1 MAYRKFYAETI
12 FTGNGYAPQNAVLI
26 TDQSGEIIDLVDR
39 QQAGEDIQ
47 VLEGLLTPGFVNA
60 HCHLE
65 LSHMKGKLTQGTGL
79 VEFLVR
85 VIKERGASDKV
96 IAEAM
101 AAAEEEM
108 YAAGIVAVGDTCNTA
123 VTAGLKTKSRILWR
137 NFVEVIGFTEMQ
149 ATKRLDDA
157 EQTLQIFKNSDQP
170 STSLTPHAPY
180 SVSKGL
186 FEMINKRSANQRI
199 SIHNQ
204 ESMDE
209 DDLYRH
215 GSGGMFNLYRNL
227 SINPSFFMAP
237 GTSSLE
243 AFLPLLDKASGII
256 LVHNTYITETDIQN
270 ALKVGS
276 AQDLFFCAC
285 PSANKYIENAVPPIE
300 LLRSQQATIVLGTD
314 SYASNWRLN
323 ILEELKLLKSEFPH
337 VLLEEMLQWATLNGA
352 KALEMDQQIG
362 SFEIGKKPGLVLLK
376 GITGDSIAE
385 DATASRIL

>member
-12 FTGNGYAPQNAVLI
+12 FTGNGYAPENTVLV
-26 TDQSGEIIDLVDR
+26 TGESGEIIDLINRQEAGDDVQHLDR
-39 QQAGEDIQ
+39 
-47 VLEGLLTPGFVNA
+47 LLTPGFVNA

-65 LSHMKGKLTQGTGL
+65 LSHMKGRLAEGTGL
-79 VEFLVR
+79 VEFLVK
-85 VIKERGASDKV
+85 VIKERGASEKT
-96 IAEAM
+96 IADAM

-108 YAAGIVAVGDTCNTA
+108 YAFGIVAVGDTCNTA
-123 VTAGLKTKSRILWR
+123 VSAELKTKSRLSWR

-149 ATKRLDDA
+149 ANKRLDDA
-157 EQTLQIFKNSDQP
+157 EQTLQVFLNADQP

-237 GTSSLE
+237 GTSSIE
-243 AFLPLLDKASGII
+243 AYLPLLDKASGLIF
-256 LVHNTYITETDIQN
+256 VHNTYITETDIRN
-270 ALKVGS
+270 ALKAGS
-276 AQDLFFCAC
+276 SQELFFCAC
-285 PSANKYIENAVPPIE
+285 PSANRYIENVLPPIE
-300 LLRSQQATIVLGTD
+300 LLREQQATIVLGTD

-323 ILEELKLLKSEFPH
+323 IFEELRTLKSAFPQIP
-337 VLLEEMLQWATLNGA
+337 LAEMLQWATFNGA

-362 SFEIGKKPGLVLLK
+362 SFEKGKKPGLVLIK
-376 GITGDSIAE
+376 GISGESIME
-385 DATASRIL
+385 DATASRIR

>member
-12 FTGNGYAPQNAVLI
+12 FTGNEYAPEDTVLV
-26 TDQSGEIIDLVDR
+26 TDDSGEIIELVNR
-39 QQAGEDIQ
+39 QQAGDDIQ
-47 VLEGLLTPGFVNA
+47 HLEGLLTPGFVNT

-65 LSHMKGKLTQGTGL
+65 LSHMKGKLAQGTGL

-85 VIKERGASDKV
+85 VIKERGASDKT
-96 IAEAM
+96 IADAM

-108 YAAGIVAVGDTCNTA
+108 YACGIVAVGDTCNTA
-123 VTAGLKTKSRILWR
+123 VTAEMKTRSRLKWR

-149 ATKRLDDA
+149 ANKRLDDA
-157 EQTLQIFKNSDQP
+157 EQTLQIFLNYNQP

-186 FEMINKRSANQRI
+186 FEIINKRSANQRI

-243 AFLPLLDKASGII
+243 AFLPLLDKASGLI
-256 LVHNTYITETDIQN
+256 LVHNTYITETDIRN
-270 ALKVGS
+270 ALKARS
-276 AQDLFFCAC
+276 SQDLFFCAC
-285 PSANKYIENAVPPIE
+285 PSANRYIENALPPIE
-300 LLRSQQATIVLGTD
+300 LLRDQQATIVLGTD

-323 ILEELKLLKSEFPH
+323 IFEEVKLLKSAFPH
-337 VLLEEMLQWATLNGA
+337 ISLAEMLQWATVNGA

-362 SFEIGKKPGLVLLK
+362 SFEKGKKPGLVLIK
-376 GITGDSIAE
+376 GINGDSIAE
-385 DATASRIL
+385 EATASRIL